1 MSSLLLNFTHA
12 KERTIT
18 VLHPIQLPE
27 LKPTQEDGNKA
38 TFVVEPLHPGYGMT
52 LGNSLRRVILSSLGG
67 AAVTAVKIDSVAH
80 EFSTIE
86 GVKEDVVEII
96 LNLKKLRFRVF
107 SDEPQYLIL
116 SVSRKGEITAAD
128 IKTTADVEIVN
139 PDQIIATL
147 DNAKIKLGMEI
158 KVEKGRGYVP
168 VENREAE
175 KLEVG
180 MIAVDALYSP
190 IQRVRY
196 NVENTRV
203 GQMTDLDRLNMEI
216 ETDGTI
222 TPHEAIRQAA
232 EILVDHFRVV
242 AGNVAADE
250 ATSASAGAVDLGSSK
265 INIEEVNFSPRTT
278 NALINNDIKSV
289 QDLLKLSDTE
299 LRELKGFGSKAYD
312 EVKEKIAELG
322 ITDSK
327 EVV

>member
-1 MSSLLLNFTHA
+1 M
-12 KERTIT
+12 
-18 VLHPIQLPE
+18 LHPIQLPE
-27 LKPTQEDGNKA
+27 LKPVREEGNKA
-38 TFVVEPLHPGYGMT
+38 TFVVEPLHSGYGMT

-67 AAVTAVKIDSVAH
+67 AAVTAVKIYSVAH

-107 SDEPQYLIL
+107 SDEPQFLVL
-116 SVSRKGEITAAD
+116 NASKKGAVTAAD
-128 IKTTADVEIVN
+128 IKTTADVEVVN
-139 PDQIIATL
+139 PDQLIATL
-147 DNAKIKLGMEI
+147 DKDKVMLGMEI

-190 IQRVRY
+190 IVRVRY
-196 NVENTRV
+196 SVENTRV
-203 GQMTDLDRLNMEI
+203 GQMTDLDRLTMEI

-222 TPHEAIRQAA
+222 TPHDAIRQAA
-232 EILVDHFRVV
+232 ETLVDHFRVV
-242 AGNVAADE
+242 AGNMSAEGAAVAAPAAID
-250 ATSASAGAVDLGSSK
+250 SGSSK
-265 INIEEVNFSPRTT
+265 INIEEINLSPRTS

-289 QDLLKLSDTE
+289 KDLLKLSDTE
-299 LRELKGFGSKAYD
+299 LRELKGFGSKAYE

-322 ITDSK
+322 ITDTEK
-327 EVV
+327 VD

>member
-1 MSSLLLNFTHA
+1 M
-12 KERTIT
+12 
-18 VLHPIQLPE
+18 LHPIQLPE
-27 LKPTQEDGNKA
+27 LKTVSEAGNKA
-38 TFVVEPLHPGYGMT
+38 TFVVEPLHSGYGMT

-107 SDEPQYLIL
+107 SDEPQYLVL
-116 SVSRKGEITAAD
+116 TASKKGEVTAAD
-128 IKTTADVEIVN
+128 IKASSDIEIVN
-139 PDQIIATL
+139 PDQVIATL
-147 DNAKIKLGMEI
+147 DKDKVKLGMEI

-168 VENREAE
+168 VESREAE

-190 IQRVRY
+190 VVRVRY

-203 GQMTDLDRLNMEI
+203 GQMTDLDRLVMEI

-232 EILVDHFRVV
+232 EVLVEHFSVV
-242 AGNVAADE
+242 AGNLSVGEANHSGSGAADSS
-250 ATSASAGAVDLGSSK
+250 SAK
-265 INIEEVNFSPRTT
+265 INIEEINLSPRTT

-289 QDLLKLSDTE
+289 KDLMRLSDAE

-322 ITDSK
+322 IAESEK
-327 EVV
+327 VG

>member
-1 MSSLLLNFTHA
+1 M
-12 KERTIT
+12 
-18 VLHPIQLPE
+18 LHPIQLPE
-27 LKPTQEDGNKA
+27 LKPVREEGNKA
-38 TFVVEPLHPGYGMT
+38 TFAVEPLHSGYGMT

-107 SDEPQYLIL
+107 SDEPQFLVL
-116 SVSRKGEITAAD
+116 TASKKGEITAGD

-147 DNAKIKLGMEI
+147 DKDKTKLGMEI

-168 VENREAE
+168 VESREAE

-190 IQRVRY
+190 VVRVRY

-203 GQMTDLDRLNMEI
+203 GQMTDLDRLVMEI

-222 TPHEAIRQAA
+222 TPHDAIRQAA
-232 EILVDHFRVV
+232 EILVEHFRVV
-242 AGNVAADE
+242 AGSLSADGVASTTADRVDSG
-250 ATSASAGAVDLGSSK
+250 SAK
-265 INIEEVNFSPRTT
+265 INIEEINLSPRTT

-289 QDLLKLSDTE
+289 KDLFKLSDTE
-299 LRELKGFGSKAYD
+299 LRELKGFGSKAYE

-322 ITDSK
+322 IDMEK
-327 EVV
+327 VG

>member
-1 MSSLLLNFTHA
+1 M
-12 KERTIT
+12 
-18 VLHPIQLPE
+18 LHPIQLPE
-27 LKPTQEDGNKA
+27 LKPVREEGNKA
-38 TFVVEPLHPGYGMT
+38 TFVVEPLHSGYGMT

-96 LNLKKLRFRVF
+96 LNLKKLRLRVF
-107 SDEPQYLIL
+107 SDEPQYLVL
-116 SVSRKGEITAAD
+116 TANKKGEVTAAN
-128 IKTTADVEIVN
+128 IKATADVEVVN
-139 PDQIIATL
+139 PELVIATL
-147 DNAKIKLGMEI
+147 DSDKTKLGMEI

-190 IQRVRY
+190 IARVRY

-203 GQMTDLDRLNMEI
+203 GQMTDLDRLVMEI

-222 TPHEAIRQAA
+222 TPHDAIRQAA
-232 EILVDHFRVV
+232 EILVEHFSVV
-242 AGNVAADE
+242 AGNLAIGTVGAASSDRVE
-250 ATSASAGAVDLGSSK
+250 AGSSK
-265 INIEEVNFSPRTT
+265 INIEEINLSPRTT

-289 QDLLKLSDTE
+289 KDLLKLSDTE

-312 EVKEKIAELG
+312 EVKDKIAELG
-322 ITDSK
+322 LTDTEK
-327 EVV
+327 VG

>member
-1 MSSLLLNFTHA
+1 M
-12 KERTIT
+12 
-18 VLHPIQLPE
+18 LHPIQLPE
-27 LKPTQEDGNKA
+27 LKPVHEEGNKA
-38 TFVVEPLHPGYGMT
+38 TFAIEPLHSGYGMT

-80 EFSTIE
+80 EFSTID

-107 SDEPQYLIL
+107 SDEPQFLVL
-116 SVSRKGEITAAD
+116 TATGKGEVTAAS
-128 IKTTADVEIVN
+128 IKTTSDVEIVN
-139 PDQIIATL
+139 PEALIATL
-147 DNAKIKLGMEI
+147 DTDKVKLGMEI

-190 IQRVRY
+190 VARVRY

-203 GQMTDLDRLNMEI
+203 GQMTDLDRLVMEV

-222 TPHEAIRQAA
+222 TPHDAIRQAA
-232 EILVDHFRVV
+232 EILVEHFQVV
-242 AGNVAADE
+242 AGNLSSDAVATTGGERAE
-250 ATSASAGAVDLGSSK
+250 TGAAK
-265 INIEEVNFSPRTT
+265 INIEEINLSPRTT
-278 NALINNDIKSV
+278 NALINNEIKTV
-289 QDLLKLSDTE
+289 KDLLKLSDTE

-312 EVKEKIAELG
+312 EVKDKIAELG
-322 ITDSK
+322 FAGTEK
-327 EVV
+327 VG

>member
-1 MSSLLLNFTHA
+1 M
-12 KERTIT
+12 
-18 VLHPIQLPE
+18 LHPIQLPE
-27 LKPTQEDGNKA
+27 LKPVREEGNKA
-38 TFVVEPLHPGYGMT
+38 TFVVEPLHSGYGMT

-107 SDEPQYLIL
+107 SDEPQYLVL
-116 SVSRKGEITAAD
+116 NANKKGAVTAAD
-128 IKTTADVEIVN
+128 IKTTSDVEVVN
-139 PDQIIATL
+139 PDQLIATL
-147 DNAKIKLGMEI
+147 DKDKVNLGMEI

-190 IQRVRY
+190 IVRVRY
-196 NVENTRV
+196 SVENTRV
-203 GQMTDLDRLNMEI
+203 GQMTDLDRLTMEI

-222 TPHEAIRQAA
+222 TPHDAIRQAA

-242 AGNVAADE
+242 AGNITSEGAA
-250 ATSASAGAVDLGSSK
+250 AAAPSASDSGSGK
-265 INIEEVNFSPRTT
+265 INIEEINLSPRTS

-289 QDLLKLSDTE
+289 KDLLKLSDTE
-299 LRELKGFGSKAYD
+299 LRELKGFGSKAYE

-322 ITDSK
+322 ITDSEK
-327 EVV
+327 VD

>member
-1 MSSLLLNFTHA
+1 M
-12 KERTIT
+12 
-18 VLHPIQLPE
+18 LHPIQLPE
-27 LKPTQEDGNKA
+27 LKPVQEDGNKA
-38 TFVVEPLHPGYGMT
+38 TFVVEPLHSGYGMT

-107 SDEPQYLIL
+107 SDEPQYLVL
-116 SVSRKGEITAAD
+116 TASKKGEVTAAD
-128 IKTTADVEIVN
+128 IKATADVEIVN

-147 DNAKIKLGMEI
+147 DKDKTKFGMEI

-168 VENREAE
+168 VENRESE

-190 IQRVRY
+190 VVRVRY

-203 GQMTDLDRLNMEI
+203 GQMTDLDRLVMEI

-232 EILVDHFRVV
+232 EILVEHFRVV
-242 AGNVAADE
+242 AGNLSAEE
-250 ATSASAGAVDLGSSK
+250 ASFGAIDHSDSSASK
-265 INIEEVNFSPRTT
+265 INIEEINLSPRTT

-289 QDLLKLSDTE
+289 KDLFRLSDTE
-299 LRELKGFGSKAYD
+299 LRELKGFGSKAYE

-322 ITDSK
+322 ITDSEK
-327 EVV
+327 VG

>member
-1 MSSLLLNFTHA
+1 M
-12 KERTIT
+12 
-18 VLHPIQLPE
+18 LHPIQLPE
-27 LKPTQEDGNKA
+27 LKPVHEEGNKT
-38 TFVVEPLHPGYGMT
+38 TFAIEPLHAGYGMT

-80 EFSTIE
+80 EFSTID

-107 SDEPQYLIL
+107 SEEPQFLVL
-116 SVSRKGEITAAD
+116 TASGKGVVKASD
-128 IKTTADVEIVN
+128 IKTTSDVEIVN
-139 PDQIIATL
+139 PDQVIATL
-147 DNAKIKLGMEI
+147 DTDKVKLGMEI

-168 VENREAE
+168 VESREAE

-190 IQRVRY
+190 VARVRY

-203 GQMTDLDRLNMEI
+203 GQMTDLDRLVMEI

-232 EILVDHFRVV
+232 DILVEHFQVV
-242 AGNVAADE
+242 AGQVAAE
-250 ATSASAGAVDLGSSK
+250 HGPTASGASAETGASK
-265 INIEEVNFSPRTT
+265 INIEEINLSPRTT
-278 NALINNDIKSV
+278 NALINNEIKTV
-289 QDLLKLSDTE
+289 KDLLKLTDGE

-312 EVKEKIAELG
+312 EVKDKIAELG
-322 ITDSK
+322 FATEKVS
-327 EVV
+327 

>member
-1 MSSLLLNFTHA
+1 M
-12 KERTIT
+12 
-18 VLHPIQLPE
+18 LHPIQLPE
-27 LKPTQEDGNKA
+27 LKPVQEEGNKA
-38 TFVVEPLHPGYGMT
+38 TFVVEPLHSGYGMT

-107 SDEPQYLIL
+107 SDEPQFLIL
-116 SVSRKGEITAAD
+116 SVSRKGEVTAGD

-147 DNAKIKLGMEI
+147 DKDKTKIGMEI

-190 IQRVRY
+190 ITRVRD

-203 GQMTDLDRLNMEI
+203 GQMTDLDRLVMEI

-222 TPHEAIRQAA
+222 TPHDAIQQAA
-232 EILVDHFRVV
+232 EILVEHFRVV
-242 AGNVAADE
+242 AGSLAAQE
-250 ATSASAGAVDLGSSK
+250 TGATTPGVVDSGSGK
-265 INIEEVNFSPRTT
+265 INIEEINLSPRTT

-289 QDLLKLSDTE
+289 RDLVKLTDTE

-312 EVKEKIAELG
+312 EVKEKITELG
-322 ITDSK
+322 ISDAEK
-327 EVV
+327 VA